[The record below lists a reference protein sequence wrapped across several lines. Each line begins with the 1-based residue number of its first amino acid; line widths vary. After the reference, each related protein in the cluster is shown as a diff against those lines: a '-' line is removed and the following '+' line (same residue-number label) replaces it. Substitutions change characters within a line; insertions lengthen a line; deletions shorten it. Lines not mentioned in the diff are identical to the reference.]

1 MEWAMQNLL
10 RELDRLA
17 ALARREAAPK
27 VDAVGG
33 VLHGIRVREGEIG
46 SPMVALAVGA
56 ALAAG
61 VVVAFSIPL
70 YQSLTDPLGPLFQMT
85 QNIPL

>member
-33 VLHGIRVREGEIG
+33 VLHGIRVREGDIG
-46 SPMVALAVGA
+46 SPMVALTVGA

>member
-1 MEWAMQNLL
+1 MHDLL
-10 RELDRLA
+10 HELDQLA
-17 ALARREAAPK
+17 ALARREAAPEID
-27 VDAVGG
+27 VLGG
-33 VLHGIRVREGEIG
+33 VLHDIRMREADFG
-46 SPMVALAVGA
+46 SPVMVLAVGA

-61 VVVAFSIPL
+61 VIVAFSIPL

>member
-1 MEWAMQNLL
+1 
-10 RELDRLA
+10 
-17 ALARREAAPK
+17 
-27 VDAVGG
+27 
-33 VLHGIRVREGEIG
+33 
-46 SPMVALAVGA
+46 MVLAVGA

-61 VVVAFSIPL
+61 VIVAFSIPL